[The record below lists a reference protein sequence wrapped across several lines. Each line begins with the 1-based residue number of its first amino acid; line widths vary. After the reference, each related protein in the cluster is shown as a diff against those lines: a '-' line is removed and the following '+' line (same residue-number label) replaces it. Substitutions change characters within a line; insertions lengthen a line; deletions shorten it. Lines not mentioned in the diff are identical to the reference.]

1 MEKYHIIKAY
11 NGMEIIDSR
20 PEAEDFLYSLERL
33 EKRYNARSKRKNTIQ
48 HVLSAVGIL

>member
-1 MEKYHIIKAY
+1 MKKYYIIKAY

-33 EKRYNARSKRKNTIQ
+33 EKRYNAHNKRKSAIQ
-48 HVLSAVGIL
+48 RVLSAVGLF